1 MAGDGAL
8 QGAAVIELAA
18 SLGMH
23 YEATGEMRLFDEHLA
38 LLDRA
43 LELLP
48 QGDPNLA
55 PVHTNIAAARLRR
68 FSLLRERGDLTAAI
82 AAARLGIEESQP
94 GDPNL
99 AVRHSNLVGVLR
111 MLHDV
116 TGDPRVLDESIAAG
130 RTAVAAIKAATSG
143 QPLILASLAG
153 SLSQRGLRAL
163 SLADLEESITIARR
177 AMAAAPP
184 GSPGRLPAGSILAG
198 ALCAKAQLTG
208 EVSSL
213 SEAITLHRE
222 NADLVPHGQ
231 PEHGLHLVHLAA
243 ALLVRYEWQEDPADL
258 DAADDAVRRAVEPA
272 NTLTAAEAW
281 SLRAAC
287 WRYRAERRAADGDRA
302 GAERAAAAAVE
313 AADKSLTAVTTRGFA
328 GSLLIASNARAVRYE
343 ITGTST
349 HRGEAVTAYREAVE
363 KLGADTADG
372 QLALLNLG
380 LVFLRHEG
388 AVPVS
393 RPDINAAISVFRRA
407 LAVTEPGGQRWG
419 HACLGLIRAQAHLF
433 QVAPDDVDAE
443 DLVRLYR
450 GVTEVTAMP
459 ARRRAAAGK
468 LAAEM
473 LLRADRAEDAAWI
486 LADVVRQLPVVAWR
500 GSRRR
505 TREATLADFSHV
517 GCDAAASELAA
528 GNGSPESAAKA
539 AEVVEQGRAV
549 LWADLLQLRRGDA
562 ELRERQPEL
571 AVRLV
576 GLAAVLEA
584 QEESLGSG
592 LDHSR
597 AVDQRMVAA
606 VRWEEIVAE
615 ARQADPG
622 FLRPTRLADLLPA
635 TLGPVVILNASRY
648 RCDALIVTGAG
659 VRSVPLPALS
669 VADIARYVKRYLNA
683 WDRLTRLDEEQPGT
697 GQTVGGAAAHDPDEV
712 LSQVLAWLWDA
723 AAGPVLDAL
732 GFVGPPAP
740 GRPWPRIWWCPTGG
754 LGLLPLHAAGYHA
767 EPPAAGAPSRTVI
780 DRVISSYTP
789 TLGALADV
797 SKTDV
802 SKTDT
807 EADDGTLLFVG
818 VPEAPGMA
826 PLPGADYERDLVARK
841 LGPRCRVLSGADATV
856 AAVRAGLGGLE
867 AQGRVRLPGRV
878 PDRGRRGHAA
888 ERGHQPRLRHA
899 LRRLP
904 ARRGHAVERE
914 RLRRRHG
921 DPDGLRRACRLRTA
935 VAGAVRRGAAHGG
948 P

>member
-1 MAGDGAL
+1 
-8 QGAAVIELAA
+8 
-18 SLGMH
+18 
-23 YEATGEMRLFDEHLA
+23 
-38 LLDRA
+38 
-43 LELLP
+43 
-48 QGDPNLA
+48 
-55 PVHTNIAAARLRR
+55 
-68 FSLLRERGDLTAAI
+68 
-82 AAARLGIEESQP
+82 
-94 GDPNL
+94 
-99 AVRHSNLVGVLR
+99 
-111 MLHDV
+111 
-116 TGDPRVLDESIAAG
+116 
-130 RTAVAAIKAATSG
+130 
-143 QPLILASLAG
+143 
-153 SLSQRGLRAL
+153 
-163 SLADLEESITIARR
+163 
-177 AMAAAPP
+177 
-184 GSPGRLPAGSILAG
+184 
-198 ALCAKAQLTG
+198 
-208 EVSSL
+208 
-213 SEAITLHRE
+213 
-222 NADLVPHGQ
+222 
-231 PEHGLHLVHLAA
+231 
-243 ALLVRYEWQEDPADL
+243 
-258 DAADDAVRRAVEPA
+258 
-272 NTLTAAEAW
+272 
-281 SLRAAC
+281 
-287 WRYRAERRAADGDRA
+287 
-302 GAERAAAAAVE
+302 
-313 AADKSLTAVTTRGFA
+313 
-328 GSLLIASNARAVRYE
+328 
-343 ITGTST
+343 
-349 HRGEAVTAYREAVE
+349 
-363 KLGADTADG
+363 
-372 QLALLNLG
+372 
-380 LVFLRHEG
+380 
-388 AVPVS
+388 
-393 RPDINAAISVFRRA
+393 
-407 LAVTEPGGQRWG
+407 
-419 HACLGLIRAQAHLF
+419 
-433 QVAPDDVDAE
+433 
-443 DLVRLYR
+443 
-450 GVTEVTAMP
+450 
-459 ARRRAAAGK
+459 
-468 LAAEM
+468 
-473 LLRADRAEDAAWI
+473 
-486 LADVVRQLPVVAWR
+486 
-500 GSRRR
+500 
-505 TREATLADFSHV
+505 
-517 GCDAAASELAA
+517 
-528 GNGSPESAAKA
+528 
-539 AEVVEQGRAV
+539 
-549 LWADLLQLRRGDA
+549 
-562 ELRERQPEL
+562 
-571 AVRLV
+571 
-576 GLAAVLEA
+576 
-584 QEESLGSG
+584 
-592 LDHSR
+592 
-597 AVDQRMVAA
+597 MVAA

-867 AQGRVRLPGRV
+867 AQGRARLPGRV